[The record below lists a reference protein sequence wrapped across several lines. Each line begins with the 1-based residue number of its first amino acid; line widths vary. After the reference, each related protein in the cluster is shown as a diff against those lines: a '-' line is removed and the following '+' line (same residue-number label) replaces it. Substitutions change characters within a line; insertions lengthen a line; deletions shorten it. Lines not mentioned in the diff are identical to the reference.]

1 MKSNEIVRDLHI
13 YFNDIE
19 DLDKK
24 ENEINSFITILED
37 FKKEVHNEKIG
48 ITEDNL
54 EEKVTEW
61 LKNSYLVKNKV
72 VENKGNYF
80 YIKYE
85 KQDYQDVLSEND
97 VLKILEGKTK
107 EERYDIFWE
116 IISEYM
122 QEYEFY
128 EINYLANEICNDLGY
143 IEHDTEI
150 EDILTN
156 LIVFDYDT
164 YLEEDYNIN
173 LIIDF
178 NNQDSESDFN
188 NSYNL
193 ENCKNNNLY
202 TLLQKQGYTKKD
214 YENNLKFL
222 EENKDK
228 IMKDKYNYDY
238 SKIENLGGSVFLTTV
253 FEEIKNNINY
263 DYFTS
268 LVVLKKITLKELI
281 ENENFTINTKND
293 IGLFN
298 WVYGCGSLLDIKL
311 EKPIILNRDKDIFK
325 IQVENA
331 SYSNEYTVNQVCGLL
346 NNCWKY

>member
-1 MKSNEIVRDLHI
+1 MKNSEIVKDLHI

-24 ENEINSFITILED
+24 ENEINSFITLLED
-37 FKKEVHNEKIG
+37 FKTQVHNEKIG
-48 ITEDNL
+48 ITEENL

-61 LKNSYLVKNKV
+61 LKNSYLV
-72 VENKGNYF
+72 ENKDNYF
-80 YIKYE
+80 TIEYE
-85 KQDYQDVLSEND
+85 KQDYDDYIREEDVK
-97 VLKILEGKTK
+97 KILEGKTK

-116 IISEYM
+116 IMSEHM

-128 EINYLANEICNDLGY
+128 EINYIANEICNDLGY

-178 NNQDSESDFN
+178 NNQDS
-188 NSYNL
+188 NSEFINSSNL

-228 IMKDKYNYDY
+228 IMKNKYDYDY
-238 SKIENLGGSVFLTTV
+238 SKIENLGGNVFLTTIL
-253 FEEIKNNINY
+253 EEIENNINY

-281 ENENFTINTKND
+281 ENENFTINTINE

-298 WVYGCGSLLDIKL
+298 WVYGSGSLLGIKL

-331 SYSNEYTVNQVCGLL
+331 SYSNEYTVNQVYGLL
-346 NNCWKY
+346 DNSWKY

>member
-1 MKSNEIVRDLHI
+1 MKSGELLRDLHI

-24 ENEINSFITILED
+24 ENEINSFITTLED
-37 FKKEVHNEKIG
+37 FKIQVHNEKIG
-48 ITEDNL
+48 ITEENL

-61 LKNSYLVKNKV
+61 LKNSYLV
-72 VENKGNYF
+72 ENKGNYF
-80 YIKYE
+80 SIEYE
-85 KQDYQDVLSEND
+85 KQDYEDILSEND

-116 IISEYM
+116 IISEHM
-122 QEYEFY
+122 TEYEFY

-156 LIVFDYDT
+156 LIAFDYDT

-178 NNQDSESDFN
+178 NNQDS
-188 NSYNL
+188 NSEFINSSNL

-228 IMKDKYNYDY
+228 IMKNKYDYDY
-238 SKIENLGGSVFLTTV
+238 SKIENLGGSIFLTTIL
-253 FEEIKNNINY
+253 EEIENNINY

-281 ENENFTINTKND
+281 ENENFTINTINE

-298 WVYGCGSLLDIKL
+298 WVYGSGSLLGIKL
-311 EKPIILNRDKDIFK
+311 EKPIILNREKDIFK

-331 SYSNEYTVNQVCGLL
+331 SYNNEYTVNQVYGLL
-346 NNCWKY
+346 DNSWKY